1 MWDVSIA
8 YSVSFYI
15 HLLYLLL
22 IMADT
27 MKPVEDVDVKETS
40 SDENR
45 LAITQHMSTEEFR
58 EAEKKLKRKLD
69 VRLLACM
76 WLIFIL
82 NYLDRVCSLIYL
94 IT

>member
-1 MWDVSIA
+1 
-8 YSVSFYI
+8 
-15 HLLYLLL
+15 
-22 IMADT
+22 MADT
-27 MKPVEDVDVKETS
+27 MKPVEDFDVKETS
-40 SDENR
+40 SDDNR
-45 LAITQHMSTEEFR
+45 LAIAQHMSTEEFR